1 MFCYSISLL
10 PVGYIHS
17 TSILSSSPSPTPMPA
32 SSVQRTAPPPQAAAK
47 LQTNIQSANKIFF
60 PAPDCSLL
68 LPHSCNAR
76 RRCLL
81 SGKRLRAFLL
91 LFLCNARRR
100 CLLPLC
106 NARRRCLLP
115 LCNAR
120 LPIKH
125 LHHPIFL
132 PPTSHPLPFPFFLG
146 KGGEKEEKKRGRRG
160 EEGEAYRRLNIS
172 QLHISPS

>member
-1 MFCYSISLL
+1 MFCYSIALL

-60 PAPDCSLL
+60 PAPDCPLL

-91 LFLCNARRR
+91 LF
-100 CLLPLC
+100 LC